1 MNTNQKKIPTFKV
14 EDNHFA
20 SFEAKSFEGRESFI
34 LESKKV
40 SVSLSLFEENP
51 SLLRSFAS
59 FEGEGSSS
67 KGSSL
72 RRSEAKSVSTPKY
85 YEKIDMLNSVLPL
98 FEDLSSAS
106 FEGKDFASKEG
117 RERDDSSFEAKEV
130 MQTHIQKY
138 LRSFTTMD
146 ISLAQDQHSIYEFK
160 PETFNSKILNQE
172 VYKILEFSFYE
183 MSSVISRPF
192 YDITPNNVVINLF
205 YFVIDKNI
213 AKKNFLEGNISKLQG
228 LTAKLS
234 KYFRKPVNLELVQ
247 LHSISN
253 NSQILAHIFGKLGL
267 FRKSSFSKI
276 IGRFLKHQS
285 TKIFFK
291 SNLRSTS
298 KISRFSPLLT
308 GVNIKLGGRLMRGKI
323 IPRRTVKKIQ
333 YGSLSRSKSNYIT
346 TGRLTQKNK
355 RGSFTFSVSIGH
367 RFF

>member
-1 MNTNQKKIPTFKV
+1 MNTNQKILPTFKV

-59 FEGEGSSS
+59 LRSEGEGSSS

-106 FEGKDFASKEG
+106 KDFASKEG
-117 RERDDSSFEAKEV
+117 RERDDSSKEV

-205 YFVIDKNI
+205 YFVIYKNI
-213 AKKNFLEGNISKLQG
+213 AKKNFL
-228 LTAKLS
+228 
-234 KYFRKPVNLELVQ
+234 
-247 LHSISN
+247 
-253 NSQILAHIFGKLGL
+253 
-267 FRKSSFSKI
+267 
-276 IGRFLKHQS
+276 
-285 TKIFFK
+285 
-291 SNLRSTS
+291 
-298 KISRFSPLLT
+298 
-308 GVNIKLGGRLMRGKI
+308 
-323 IPRRTVKKIQ
+323 
-333 YGSLSRSKSNYIT
+333 
-346 TGRLTQKNK
+346 
-355 RGSFTFSVSIGH
+355 
-367 RFF
+367 